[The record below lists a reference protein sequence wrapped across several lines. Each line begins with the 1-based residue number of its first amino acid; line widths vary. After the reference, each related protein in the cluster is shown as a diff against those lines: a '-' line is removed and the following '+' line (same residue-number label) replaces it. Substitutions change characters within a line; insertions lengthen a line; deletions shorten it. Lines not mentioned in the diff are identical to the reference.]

1 MRTDLEN
8 FFDALMHDWATE
20 KSGDTE
26 APTGYF
32 ALIPLVATDYQEAI
46 GYVRDMFQA
55 DVPVPPVEDVTGHW
69 IYRQNDQ
76 GTITLTRYWE
86 VAQAYIDY
94 HKLETEYTVWLET
107 GEDI

>member
-8 FFDALMHDWATE
+8 FFDALVHDWATE
-20 KSGDTE
+20 KSGDVE
-26 APTGYF
+26 SPTGYF
-32 ALIPLVATDYQEAI
+32 ALISLVATDYREAI
-46 GYVRDMFQA
+46 AYVRDMFQD
-55 DVPVPPVEDVTGHW
+55 DVPELPVEDVTGHW
-69 IYRQNDQ
+69 IYRQTDQ

-86 VAQAYIDY
+86 VAQAYMDY